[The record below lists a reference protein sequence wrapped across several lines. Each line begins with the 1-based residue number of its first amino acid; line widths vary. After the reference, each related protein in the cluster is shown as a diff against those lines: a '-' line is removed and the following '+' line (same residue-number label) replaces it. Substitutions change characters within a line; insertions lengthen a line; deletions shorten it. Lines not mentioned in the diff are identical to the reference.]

1 MKREQI
7 MQAIQDLAK
16 GQGRYQR
23 LIQAIDEM
31 GEEEYEFFMSNLEKQ
46 NFKDI
51 IDIIFYFEE

>member
-1 MKREQI
+1 